1 VADQSGVSPVSSDV
15 EILDYDP
22 PRRWAAASRV
32 GNIVYL
38 AGETGVDPD
47 TMQAVPGGIEA
58 QTEQACRNMATTL
71 ARFGMDLSHVV
82 KLTMFMTDISM
93 LPASGAARA
102 RHFPRTLPS
111 SAIGVRELAHPDLL
125 IEIEGIAVIP
135 DQSA

>member
-1 VADQSGVSPVSSDV
+1 VADQGGASPRSSDI

-47 TMQAVPGGIEA
+47 TMRAVPGGIEA
-58 QTEQACRNMATTL
+58 QTEQACRNMAFTL
-71 ARFGMDLSHVV
+71 SRFGLDLSHVV

-111 SAIGVRELAHPDLL
+111 SAIGIKELAHPDLL

-135 DQSA
+135 DRTG

>member
-1 VADQSGVSPVSSDV
+1 MV
-15 EILDYDP
+15 EILDYEP

-32 GNIVYL
+32 GNVIYL

-47 TMQAVPGGIEA
+47 TIEAVPGGIEE

-71 ARFGMDLSHVV
+71 ARFGLDLSHVV
-82 KLTMFMTDISM
+82 KLTMFLTDISM
-93 LPASGAARA
+93 LPASGAARS

-111 SAIGVRELAHPDLL
+111 SAIGVKELAIPELL

-135 DQSA
+135 DD